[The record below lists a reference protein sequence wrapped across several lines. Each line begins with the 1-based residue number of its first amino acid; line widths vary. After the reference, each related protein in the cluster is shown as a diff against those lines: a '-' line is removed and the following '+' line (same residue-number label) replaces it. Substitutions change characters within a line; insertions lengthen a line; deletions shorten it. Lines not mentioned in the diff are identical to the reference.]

1 MAFDRL
7 QALGQERW
15 TKILNDLMR
24 GEPAAAVARMVQQ
37 DWGEFQDVADKTLT
51 QQMSRLRLAA
61 AEGAFGK
68 KVAALIAKG
77 ATPQIAMMAGV
88 SQSSVERM
96 EELAAVQRGRVM
108 SLVEKEKN
116 MPLPVGVM
124 LTATN
129 AVFNDY
135 SKLLQDI
142 QKVRFDLGLDEFRG
156 VVSTFKGAA
165 MTVTQPDG
173 SSIQKQVFEAVTT
186 IEDIF
191 NKRKVPQITG
201 GE

>member
-7 QALGQERW
+7 QALGQEKF
-15 TKILNDLMR
+15 TAILNGLMR
-24 GEPAAAVARMVQQ
+24 GENAAALARMIQQ
-37 DWGEFQDVADKTLT
+37 DWNEFSDVAEKTLT
-51 QQMSRLRLAA
+51 QQLNRLRQAA

-68 KVAALIAKG
+68 KVAAQIVKG
-77 ATPQIAMMAGV
+77 ATPQIKLLEGV

-96 EELAAVQRGRVM
+96 EELAAIQRGRVL

-173 SSIQKQVFEAVTT
+173 SSVHKQVFEAVTT
-186 IEDIF
+186 LEEIF
-191 NKRKVPQITG
+191 AKRKIPQIA